1 MNDTP
6 HMRLRSASLPMQDG
20 DLLAAIDLGS
30 NSFHMVVSR
39 YVLGQ
44 LRTVD
49 RIREM
54 VRLAEGLDGKG
65 GLRADVRARALECLA
80 RFGQRL
86 RDIPPQRVRAVATNT
101 VRALSAPQA
110 FLVPAE
116 TALGHAIEVI
126 PGREEARLIYL
137 GVAHAQPP
145 RPGQLRLV
153 IDIGGGSTECIIGS
167 GLDAIERESL
177 QLGCVA
183 TTARFFGDGRLS
195 AARWDEARLE
205 VTAQFE
211 QFAGVYRHLGW
222 QETLGASGTIRA
234 VGDVCA
240 AMKLTKGAV
249 TAEALPQVRDRL
261 LRASRVADIDLP
273 GLSDERRPIIAGGL
287 LVLEAAFAALRLE
300 RMGVSKAALREGVL
314 HDMLGRGGAD
324 DPRDASVLAL
334 MQRYG
339 IDAAQAGRVA
349 STAAQL
355 FERVSR
361 DWQLDAEDRG
371 MLVRAARLHEL
382 GLAIAHSQYQVHG
395 AYVLQHSDIAGF
407 SVPEQRVLATLVRS
421 HRRRIPK
428 SAFEM
433 IPDRL
438 LPSTRRLSA
447 LLRLAVLLCRSHEAE
462 DLPDLRLDAEGGR
475 LALSLPAR
483 WLDTRPL
490 LRADLADEPEAFAP
504 LGIELRLSTH

>member
-6 HMRLRSASLPMQDG
+6 HMRLRSAALPLQDG

-54 VRLAEGLDGKG
+54 VRLAEGLDDKG
-65 GLRADVRARALECLA
+65 GLRADVRQRALECLS

-101 VRALSAPQA
+101 VRRLAAPQA

-116 TALGHAIEVI
+116 TALGHAIEI
-126 PGREEARLIYL
+126 ISGREEARLIYL

-145 RPGQLRLV
+145 KPGQLRLV

-183 TTARFFGDGRLS
+183 TTARFFGDGKLS
-195 AARWDEARLE
+195 RKRWDEALIE
-205 VTAQFE
+205 VAAQFQ

-222 QETLGASGTIRA
+222 QETLGASGTIKA
-234 VGDVCA
+234 IGEICA
-240 AMKLTKGAV
+240 AMKLTKGAI
-249 TAEALPQVRDRL
+249 TAQALPSVRERL
-261 LRASRVADIDLP
+261 LSAGRIELIDLP

-287 LVLEAAFAALRLE
+287 LVLEAAFATLELE
-300 RMGVSKAALREGVL
+300 RLGASKAALREGVL

-339 IDAAQAGRVA
+339 IDPVQAARA
-349 STAAQL
+349 STTALQL
-355 FERVSR
+355 FDRVSR
-361 DWQLDAEDRG
+361 DWNLDADDRQ
-371 MLVRAARLHEL
+371 MLARAARLHEL
-382 GLAIAHSQYQVHG
+382 GLAIAHSQYQLHG
-395 AYVLQHSDIAGF
+395 AYVLQHSDISGF
-407 SVPEQRVLATLVRS
+407 SVPEQRMLAALVHT
-421 HRRRIPK
+421 HRRKVPK
-428 SAFEM
+428 SAFEL

-438 LPSTRRLSA
+438 LPATRHLAA
-447 LLRLAVLLCRSHEAE
+447 LLRLAVLLHRSHEPE
-462 DLPDLRLDAEGGR
+462 TLPDLHLHADGDTLTLRL
-475 LALSLPAR
+475 PQR
-483 WLDTRPL
+483 WIETRPL
-490 LRADLADEPEAFAP
+490 LRADLDEEPDAFAA
-504 LGIELRLSTH
+504 LGIQLRLDFR

>member
-6 HMRLRSASLPMQDG
+6 HMRLRSPALPLQDG

-65 GLRADVRARALECLA
+65 GLRADVRQRALECLS

-101 VRALSAPQA
+101 VRKLAAPQA

-116 TALGHAIEVI
+116 TALGHAIEMI
-126 PGREEARLIYL
+126 SGREEARLIYL
-137 GVAHAQPP
+137 GVAHAQLP

-195 AARWDEARLE
+195 RKRWDEALIE
-205 VTAQFE
+205 VAAQFQ

-222 QETLGASGTIRA
+222 QETVGASGTIKA
-234 VGDVCA
+234 IGEVCSN
-240 AMKLTKGAV
+240 MKLTKGAV
-249 TAEALPQVRDRL
+249 TAQALPQVRDRL
-261 LRASRVADIDLP
+261 LEASRIDLIDLP

-287 LVLEAAFAALRLE
+287 LVLEAAFATLDLE
-300 RMGVSKAALREGVL
+300 RMGVSKAALRCW
-314 HDMLGRGGAD
+314 R
-324 DPRDASVLAL
+324 RC
-334 MQRYG
+334 
-339 IDAAQAGRVA
+339 
-349 STAAQL
+349 T
-355 FERVSR
+355 F
-361 DWQLDAEDRG
+361 
-371 MLVRAARLHEL
+371 RL
-382 GLAIAHSQYQVHG
+382 
-395 AYVLQHSDIAGF
+395 
-407 SVPEQRVLATLVRS
+407 
-421 HRRRIPK
+421 RRCSSSI
-428 SAFEM
+428 
-433 IPDRL
+433 
-438 LPSTRRLSA
+438 STRPAKPWSA
-447 LLRLAVLLCRSHEAE
+447 ATPKA
-462 DLPDLRLDAEGGR
+462 
-475 LALSLPAR
+475 
-483 WLDTRPL
+483 TR
-490 LRADLADEPEAFAP
+490 
-504 LGIELRLSTH
+504 